1 MPVPATDRPPAAGSA
16 LSTHLDSRT
25 AATEI
30 AHVLHDEVGTGC
42 AMAVVFASFHHT
54 AALREAVD
62 TIRQTIDP
70 RTVMAVSTEA
80 VLGADH
86 ECETGPGMSAIAMH
100 MPGARLRPWV
110 TTLEQPLP
118 LDDPSALAARIGV
131 GDDFRAAIVVGEPF
145 SAKMTNIL
153 PALSTCGGGRPVPV
167 FGGMA
172 SGASQPGH
180 NLLLL
185 DDDEVRAGAIGVS
198 LCGDI
203 DVDVVV
209 SQGSRSIGEPIAVTA
224 LEANVITELGGRAP
238 MQILKEVAETLDEPD
253 RELLNRGL
261 LIGVALDESK
271 SHLGRGDFLI
281 RNVIA
286 LNPKDGSMAVGE
298 VPRLGQLIQ
307 FHIRDAITADEDL
320 RLLLDAQMMSER
332 PFAGLLFTCNGRGRR
347 LFPEPDHDVSVVRER
362 LGPLPLAGFFA
373 AGEIGPI
380 GSRSFLHGHTAVL
393 GLLRKR
399 AVNG

>member
-1 MPVPATDRPPAAGSA
+1 
-16 LSTHLDSRT
+16 
-25 AATEI
+25 
-30 AHVLHDEVGTGC
+30 
-42 AMAVVFASFHHT
+42 
-54 AALREAVD
+54 
-62 TIRQTIDP
+62 
-70 RTVMAVSTEA
+70 
-80 VLGADH
+80 
-86 ECETGPGMSAIAMH
+86 MSAIALR
-100 MPGARLRPWV
+100 MPGARVTPWA
-110 TTLEQPLP
+110 TTIEQPLP

-131 GDDFRAAIVVGEPF
+131 GDGFRAAIMVGEPF
-145 SAKMTNIL
+145 SAKMNNIL
-153 PALSTCGGGRPVPV
+153 PALSTCCGSGRPVAL

-180 NLLLL
+180 NILLL

-198 LCGDI
+198 LSGEI

-209 SQGSRSIGEPIAVTA
+209 SQGSRPIGEPVAVTA
-224 LEANVITELGGRAP
+224 LEANVITELGGQPP
-238 MQILKEVAETLDEPD
+238 MQILKDAAETLDEPD

-261 LIGVALDESK
+261 LIGVAIDESK
-271 SHLGRGDFLI
+271 PHLGRGDFLV

-286 LNPKDGSMAVGE
+286 LNPKDGSVAVGE

-307 FHIRDAITADEDL
+307 FHIRDAVTADEDL

-332 PFAGLLFTCNGRGRR
+332 PFAGLLFTCNGRGSR
-347 LFPEPDHDVSVVRER
+347 LFAEPNHDVNVVQER

-380 GSRSFLHGHTAVL
+380 GDRSFLHGHTAVL

-399 AVNG
+399 RG